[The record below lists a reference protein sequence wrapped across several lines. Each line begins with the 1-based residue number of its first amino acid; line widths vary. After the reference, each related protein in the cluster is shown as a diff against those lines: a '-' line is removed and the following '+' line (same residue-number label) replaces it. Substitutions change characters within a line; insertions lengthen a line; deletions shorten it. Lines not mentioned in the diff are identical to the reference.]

1 MRKEEISV
9 TILLEKKYIPL
20 ANYFSGATNASIKL
34 TFSEIEQIMGQN
46 LPNAAYL
53 NKSWWKK
60 VKAPAKHFHAWVDA
74 GYFVTEVEPDR
85 FVVFERIDS
94 TGGTGTGTDEEDQ
107 DILLIRTAEH
117 GDARSL
123 AALQKAVESESD
135 YMLYGKDERTQSTQ
149 KVRKQIIEWKQ
160 SGYSTIIIA
169 ILNGQHVGF
178 LMIMGN
184 DAKRAAHRATI
195 ELGLQKEAQGKGIAK
210 SLLKKAEEWSKEKGI
225 SRLETSVV
233 EENESARKLYEKAG
247 FKSEGIREK
256 SMMIDD
262 KPHNELYLAKF
273 LN

>member
-1 MRKEEISV
+1 MPV

-20 ANYFSGATNASIKL
+20 ADYFSGATNPSIKL

-60 VKAPAKHFHAWVDA
+60 SKAPAKHFHAWVDA
-74 GYFVTEVEPDR
+74 GYFVSDVEPDR
-85 FVVFERIDS
+85 FVVFERIDL
-94 TGGTGTGTDEEDQ
+94 TNGNGNGQEEEDQ

-123 AALQKAVESESD
+123 AALQKVVESESEF
-135 YMLYGKDERTQSTQ
+135 MLYAKDERTQSTQ

-160 SGYSTIIIA
+160 SGHSTIIIA
-169 ILNGQHVGF
+169 ILNGQHVGY

-195 ELGLQKEAQGKGIAK
+195 DLGLQKEAQGKGIAK
-210 SLLKKAEEWSKEKGI
+210 SLLDKAEAWAKEKGI
-225 SRLETSVV
+225 SRLELTVI
-233 EENESARKLYEKAG
+233 EENEPARKLYEKAG
-247 FKSEGIREK
+247 FESEGIRQK
-256 SMMIDD
+256 SMMING
-262 KPHNELYLAKF
+262 KPHNEIYLAKF
-273 LN
+273 LD